1 MSDIIVK
8 KSKVDELLDNA
19 EILVETKFDKVTV
32 VIVKLENGFTFV
44 EGTGCVDPANYSEEI
59 GKEIC
64 LDRVRNK
71 LWMLEGYKL
80 QCEVGD
86 I

>member
-8 KSKVDELLDNA
+8 KDKVDEILDNA
-19 EILVETKFDKVTV
+19 EILVETKFGKVTV

-44 EGTGCVDPANYSEEI
+44 EGTGCVDPENYSEEI

-64 LDRVRNK
+64 LERIRNK
-71 LWMLEGYKL
+71 IWMLEGYKL

>member
-8 KSKVDELLDNA
+8 KDKVDEILNNA
-19 EILVETKFDKVTV
+19 EILVETKFDKFTV
-32 VIVKLENGFTFV
+32 VIVKLENGFIFV
-44 EGTGCVDPANYSEEI
+44 EGTGCVVQENYSEEI

-64 LDRVRNK
+64 LERIRNK
-71 LWMLEGYKL
+71 IWMLEGYKL

>member
-64 LDRVRNK
+64 LERVKNK